1 MVGSRRALGRQLKV
15 AVSVRGVVRLL
26 IVQIR
31 PVPSTL
37 GHPCHPPNVPAG
49 TAVNIIA
56 EPLAKPLLTQGLEAL
71 VQSRPGGELVT
82 DPEPPPTTFRVTVG
96 PVPPPGPVK
105 QTTLP
110 VIEAVMMAPEDDRPP
125 ELLPVFTVAETR
137 ELPQAMPVAVSTPE
151 ESTVTI

>member
-1 MVGSRRALGRQLKV
+1 
-15 AVSVRGVVRLL
+15 
-26 IVQIR
+26 
-31 PVPSTL
+31 
-37 GHPCHPPNVPAG
+37 
-49 TAVNIIA
+49 
-56 EPLAKPLLTQGLEAL
+56 LLTQGLEAL

-82 DPEPPPTTFRVTVG
+82 DPEPPPTTFKVTVG